1 MIAEPQPIVAGRTS
15 GWAPMLLAFDQNV
28 TRIERLLVGLAAVS
42 IFATMWIM
50 VADVL
55 GRYLFHRPLSWAYDV
70 ISIYL
75 LPAIIFL
82 ALSDAFRKNHHLA
95 VDILYNVSSPVM
107 QKLSRFLTSLVIAGV
122 TLPIAW
128 LAVLQAYDR
137 YTHDTV
143 IAGAILWPTWIPSLI
158 VGAGSGLLVL
168 RTVLDGLAL
177 LAALLSGSAD
187 VPGESPSRQDG
198 ETDLEREA
206 I

>member
-1 MIAEPQPIVAGRTS
+1 MSVQPHMAAVERTS
-15 GWAPMLLAFDQNV
+15 GLAPLLQALDLNV
-28 TRIERLLVGLAAVS
+28 TRIERLLVGLAAVA

-50 VADVL
+50 VGDVA

-82 ALSDAFRKNHHLA
+82 ALSDAFRKNHHLS
-95 VDILYNVSSPVM
+95 VDILYNISSPVM
-107 QKLSRFLTSLVIAGV
+107 QKLSRFLTSVLIAGV

-143 IAGAILWPTWIPSLI
+143 IAGSILWPTWIPSLI
-158 VGAGSGLLVL
+158 VAIGSALLVL
-168 RTVLDGLAL
+168 RTILDGLAL
-177 LAALLSGSAD
+177 LVALAAGSAQ
-187 VPGESPSRQDG
+187 VPGESPARQSG